1 MSSSAADILIKN
13 GRIIDPANNID
24 QVADFYVQDGKVA
37 GLGTKKPA
45 KFNPEKTI
53 DAGGHIVCPGLV
65 DLCARLREPG
75 AEYKANVK
83 SETHAAA
90 RAGITMMCLPP
101 DTDPVIDEPAV
112 VELIQQRAK
121 ENHSAEVVT
130 LGALTVQLA
139 GKQLSEIAALKEA
152 GCVGVSNA
160 LQPMQDNRILRH
172 AMEYV
177 LTNDM
182 TLHVIALDHGLS
194 AKGVAHLGETSSRLG
209 LQGIPVSAETVAMA
223 QYLALV
229 EEVGVK
235 THFGR
240 LSSARAVE
248 MIADAKSRGLPVTA
262 DVAIHNLHLTDEA
275 IAHFNS
281 QAHVI
286 PPLRSAYDRDALL
299 AGLRTGIIDAIC
311 SDHQPHEPDAK
322 LNPFPS
328 TSPGISGIDTLL
340 GLSLQLIDQMNLSL
354 NQILRALSHA
364 PADILG
370 VAGGHLSIGAAA
382 NICIF
387 DPQPTW
393 QLTRETMYSAG
404 KNTPFLNSELPGRV
418 MHTLVAGQIVE
429 ALF

>member
-1 MSSSAADILIKN
+1 MNVTAPDTLIKN

-24 QVADFYVQDGKVA
+24 RIDDLYIQDGKIA
-37 GLGTKKPA
+37 GLGKDRPQS
-45 KFNPEKTI
+45 FNPAKTI

-75 AEYKANVK
+75 AEYKANVR
-83 SETHAAA
+83 SETFAAA
-90 RAGITMMCLPP
+90 RAGITLMCLPP

-112 VELIQQRAK
+112 AQLIRQRAQ
-121 ENHSAEVVT
+121 ENHSADVVT
-130 LGALTVQLA
+130 LGALTIKLA
-139 GKQLSEIAALKEA
+139 GQQLSEMAALKEA

-160 LQPMQDNRILRH
+160 LQPMQDNRVLRH

-177 LTNDM
+177 LTNDL
-182 TLHVIALDHGLS
+182 TLHVIALDPGLS
-194 AKGVAHLGETSSRLG
+194 ARGVAHLGQTAALLG
-209 LQGIPVSAETVAMA
+209 LQGIPVSAETVAIA
-223 QYLALV
+223 QYLALI
-229 EEVGVK
+229 EETGVR

-240 LSSARAVE
+240 LTSARAVE

-262 DVAIHNLHLTDEA
+262 DAAIHNLHLTEEA

-286 PPLRSAYDRDALL
+286 PPLRSASDRDALL
-299 AGLRTGIIDAIC
+299 AGLKTGVIDAIC

-328 TSPGISGIDTLL
+328 TSPGISGVDTLL
-340 GLSLQLIDQMNLSL
+340 GLSLLLVDQMNLNI
-354 NQILRALSHA
+354 NQVLQALTQA

-370 VAGGHLSIGAAA
+370 MPCGRLSTGAPA

-387 DPQPTW
+387 DPQATW
-393 QLTRETMYSAG
+393 QVTRESLYSAG
-404 KNTPFLNSELPGRV
+404 KNTPFLNSELPGKV
-418 MHTLVAGQIVE
+418 LHTLIGGQIVE
-429 ALF
+429 A